1 MKQKMKYVGILFVL
15 CVAFASCQNDKSK
28 QKSEQIE
35 IAPTFCKE
43 DTIEVARLAT
53 EYLEHLKNKEF
64 DLALQM
70 LNHMRNDSILAL
82 SEEEKRDL
90 QQQYQT
96 FPVLAYKIEGISL
109 NDEYTTEVMYSVEF
123 FKKEPGQEE
132 VPNTMKFRLNP
143 QKINDIWYLGV
154 LNR

>member
-1 MKQKMKYVGILFVL
+1 MKQKMKYVGILFIL

-35 IAPTFCKE
+35 IAPTFSKE
-43 DTIEVARLAT
+43 DTMEVARLAT

-82 SEEEKRDL
+82 SEEEKKDL
-90 QQQYQT
+90 KQQYQT
-96 FPVLAYKIEGISL
+96 FPVLAYRIEGISL
-109 NDEYTTEVMYSVEF
+109 NDEYTTEVMYSIEF

-143 QKINDIWYLGV
+143 IGRAHV
-154 LNR
+154 